1 MPEEW
6 YDGAYFNR
14 KFRFRFGDCDS
25 RKRASLYSLMKLL
38 SELSG
43 EDYER
48 RGLGYELLAKN
59 GQAMLLSRM
68 RLKFSRLPEHI
79 ENVVATTWERGV
91 KGPYFCRDYEVRTEK
106 GELLCSG
113 SSNWFMVDIITRE
126 VLRPSMLTVGER
138 QLESRKSDCLE
149 CEKLR
154 KIESLP
160 ILGKRPVYYT
170 DLDGNGHV
178 NNAVYARIAVDFL
191 PDSIRQKEMKEFSIN
206 FYIETK
212 LGETLELSG
221 TETVDGFAI
230 QGNAKGMHRF
240 GCEFGF

>member
-1 MPEEW
+1 MSEEW
-6 YDGAYFNR
+6 YNGVYFNR
-14 KFRFRFGDCDS
+14 KFLFRFGDCDS
-25 RKRASLYSLMKLL
+25 RKKASLYSMMKLL

-48 RGLGYELLAKN
+48 RGVGYELLAKS

-68 RLKFSRLPEHI
+68 RLKFSRLPDHI

-91 KGPYFCRDYEVRTEK
+91 KGPYFFRDYEITTET

-113 SSNWFMVDIITRE
+113 SSDWFLVDITTRE
-126 VLRPSMLTVGER
+126 ILRPSALTVGDR
-138 QLESRKSDCLE
+138 QLETRKSDAPE

-154 KIESLP
+154 KIEALP
-160 ILGKRPVYYT
+160 LLGKRPVFYT

-191 PDSIRQKEMKEFSIN
+191 PDAIRGKEMKEFSIN
-206 FYIETK
+206 FFIETK
-212 LGETLELSG
+212 LGETLELTG
-221 TETVDGFAI
+221 TETVNGFAI
-230 QGNAKGMHRF
+230 QGSANGTHRF
-240 GCEFGF
+240 GCEFAF